1 MSEEWLETTLGEVA
15 TLTIGRTPPR
25 KDPKY
30 WTSDLD
36 RPFCT
41 IADMDGRHLRPHREG
56 VTAAAEDEGKAKRV
70 PAGSLLMSFKLTIG
84 RVGFAAVDVFPN
96 EAIVHISTKAD
107 SACDEKYLAL
117 WLESQDLTAGSG
129 RAVKGNTLNGDSL
142 RAIKVTVPP
151 LSVQRRIVD
160 LMEHLDTHIARLES
174 EDETADEFQRS
185 LLTALLTDHTR
196 IPASYDTLLRSEGL
210 PGSTSHA
217 SSTSHD
223 GRSGGGWEETTLGA
237 VSSFAGG
244 YSFRPDEQGKSTGE
258 VPFIKVSDMNLPGNE
273 IYMHQAANW
282 VDKDAL
288 SRLRAK
294 AWDPGTV
301 IFPKVGAAL
310 LTEKRRLLRHRS
322 AFDNNIMGLVAD
334 KQRLLPE
341 YLFAL
346 MCQVKLGEIAQH
358 GAVPSVNQ
366 SHLSGIP
373 ISLPPLAV
381 QRRIVDLMEHLDT
394 LNAGRNAEIVRL
406 RHLRADLLSSLLSEQ
421 TELPD
426 SYDELLGRAS

>member
-1 MSEEWLETTLGEVA
+1 MSEEWVEAKLGDVANIQQGKTLAVKNMTGGDHPVYGANGIIGWYHEGNSPGTVVALGCRGSCGTVHLPPPGAWLANNVMSVYPKDDPETVPTTVGFLALALEAADLYSTGVITGQVQPQITRQSLA
-15 TLTIGRTPPR
+15 PLTI
-25 KDPKY
+25 
-30 WTSDLD
+30 
-36 RPFCT
+36 
-41 IADMDGRHLRPHREG
+41 
-56 VTAAAEDEGKAKRV
+56 
-70 PAGSLLMSFKLTIG
+70 SL
-84 RVGFAAVDVFPN
+84 
-96 EAIVHISTKAD
+96 
-107 SACDEKYLAL
+107 
-117 WLESQDLTAGSG
+117 
-129 RAVKGNTLNGDSL
+129 
-142 RAIKVTVPP
+142 PP

-160 LMEHLDTHIARLES
+160 LLEHLDTHIANLES

-185 LLTALLTDHTR
+185 LLTALLTDHAR
-196 IPASYDTLLRSEGL
+196 IPASYDTLFRSEGL
-210 PGSTSHA
+210 SGLTPHA

-223 GRSGGGWEETTLGA
+223 GRSGGEWEETTLGV

-258 VPFIKVSDMNLPGNE
+258 LPFIKVSDMNLPGNE
-273 IYMHQAANW
+273 IYMNQAANW

-310 LTEKRRLLRHRS
+310 LTEKRRVLRHRS

-346 MCQVKLGEIAQH
+346 MCQVKLGEVAQH

-366 SHLSGIP
+366 SHLSEIP

-381 QRRIVDLMEHLDT
+381 QRRIVDLMEHLNT

-406 RHLRADLLSSLLSEQ
+406 RHLRADLLSSLLAQQ

-426 SYDELLGRAS
+426 SYDELLGRRAS